1 MITFYFSEAFRI
13 FKRSPFSTIVTISIT
28 TLAIILTTASVSMVF
43 LSNDFSER
51 VLKRIEVT
59 AYISDGLDPQA
70 VSSIQNEFVNRAYIS
85 SVKFFSKDDA
95 AEEFIKETGE
105 DFRKV
110 LNENPLPGS
119 FVIKF
124 KHDMINQK
132 NFDRYLRDISST
144 KGIDD
149 VVYDYNVIMRLLRIF
164 QSAKIFVYTLSLV
177 LILLSVYLVYTNNK
191 LQLENR
197 KALYATMKLVG
208 SKLSA
213 LKIPFYINGIIIGVI
228 SALICIIINYLILTM
243 LTAVYNNLKFSLQ
256 IFRLHIFTFSIGI
269 FLGLVGSY
277 LSSLNLTLKVSDLD
291 K

>member
-28 TLAIILTTASVSMVF
+28 TLAIILTTASVSMIF
-43 LSNDFSER
+43 LSNEFSER

-59 AYISDGLDPQA
+59 AYISEGLDQQTISN
-70 VSSIQNEFVNRAYIS
+70 VKNEFAGRTYIS
-85 SVKFFSKDDA
+85 SVRFISKDEA
-95 AEEFIKETGE
+95 AEEFIRETGE

-110 LNENPLPGS
+110 LNENPLPNS

-149 VVYDYNVIMRLLRIF
+149 VVYDYNVIMRILRIF
-164 QSAKIFVYTLSLV
+164 QSAKVIVYALSLV
-177 LILLSVYLVYTNNK
+177 LILLSIYLVYTNNK

-197 KALYATMKLVG
+197 KSLYATMKLVG
-208 SKLSA
+208 ARLNA
-213 LKIPFYINGIIIGVI
+213 LKIPFYINGIIIGFI
-228 SALICIIINYLILTM
+228 SAAACIIINYLILTM
-243 LTAVYNNLKFSLQ
+243 LTAVYNNLKFSHQ
-256 IFRLHIFTFSIGI
+256 IFTLHIFTFSIGI

-277 LSSLNLTLKVSDLD
+277 FSSLNLTLKVSDLD

>member
-13 FKRSPFSTIVTISIT
+13 FRRSPFSTIVTISIT

-51 VLKRIEVT
+51 ILKRIEVT
-59 AYISDGLDPQA
+59 AYLSEGLSEQAISN
-70 VSSIQNEFVNRAYIS
+70 IRNEFAGMSYIS
-85 SVKFFSKDDA
+85 SVKFISKDDA

-110 LNENPLPGS
+110 LNENPLPNS
-119 FVIKF
+119 FVMRF
-124 KHDMINQK
+124 KHDMVNQK
-132 NFDRYLRDISST
+132 SFDRYLRDISSA

-149 VVYDYNVIMRLLRIF
+149 VVYDYNVIMRILRIF
-164 QSAKIFVYTLSLV
+164 QSAKIFVYTLALI

-191 LQLENR
+191 LQFENR
-197 KALYATMKLVG
+197 KSLYATMKLVG
-208 SKLSA
+208 AKLST
-213 LKIPFYINGIIIGVI
+213 LKIPFYINGIIIGTL
-228 SALICIIINYLILTM
+228 SAIASIIINYLILTM
-243 LTAVYNNLKFSLQ
+243 LTAIYNNLKFSQQL
-256 IFRLHIFTFSIGI
+256 FNLHIFTFSIGI